1 MSENTTDSNERFQF
15 INDRVPQWFRD
26 LSGVQIEVSSTV
38 ALIPG
43 AEPALPGDWI
53 IREPDG
59 RIRTESC
66 EEGRIKAREYLIN
79 LRKAAGL

>member
-1 MSENTTDSNERFQF
+1 MADSFQF
-15 INDRVPQWFRD
+15 ILDVVPQWWKD
-26 LSGVQIEVSSTV
+26 LTNVQIEISMPI

-53 IREPDG
+53 IREADG

-66 EEGRIKAREYLIN
+66 DEGRIKAREYLTQ
-79 LRKAAGL
+79 LRKEVGL